1 MDFVQIQVLLRRDAA
16 YLAKEAAQNGAKWA
30 KTRRSR

>member
-1 MDFVQIQVLLRRDAA
+1 MDVVQIQALLRRDAA
-16 YLAKEAAQNGAKWA
+16 YLAKKTHNGAKWA